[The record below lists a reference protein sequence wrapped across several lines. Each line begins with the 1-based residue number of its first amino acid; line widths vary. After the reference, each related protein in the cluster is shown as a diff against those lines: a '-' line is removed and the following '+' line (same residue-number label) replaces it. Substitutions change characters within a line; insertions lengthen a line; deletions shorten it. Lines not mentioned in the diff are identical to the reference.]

1 MDFKL
6 TEEQELIR
14 ASAREFALKY
24 LEPIAAEIDE
34 ESRFQWK

>member
-14 ASAREFALKY
+14 KNMREFTEIARD
-24 LEPIAAEIDE
+24 PIAV
-34 ESRFQWK
+34 